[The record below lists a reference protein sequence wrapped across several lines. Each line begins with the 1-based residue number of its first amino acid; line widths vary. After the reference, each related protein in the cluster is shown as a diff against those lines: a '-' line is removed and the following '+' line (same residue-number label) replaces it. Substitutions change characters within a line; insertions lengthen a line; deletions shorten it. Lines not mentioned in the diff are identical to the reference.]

1 MDKNAGEKETEISA
15 KEKIKVKTITGK
27 IMGNLFFLKDSLR
40 NKIASFLNFM
50 HFLKGGY
57 SVLYTILAN
66 YAREE
71 ILTILNKW
79 YIITENE
86 LIKEDF
92 MKEANIGG
100 LKICYN
106 DEGEGKC
113 VLLLHGWGANK
124 ESLNPVFNSLKTT
137 FRVICPD
144 LPGFGESDEP
154 ETPWSAKDYAD
165 FLKDFIK
172 VLDIEPFAALGHS
185 NGGRILIKASD
196 NFSPEKLILMDSAG
210 IKKKHGPIY
219 YTKVYSYKLGK
230 KILKLPL
237 LNKTGLYESFVKNA
251 GSDDYKNSSPVM
263 RATMSKLLSED
274 LTHMLPGIKS
284 ETLLIWG
291 TLDTATPISDGRKM
305 EKLIKGSGLVEI
317 TGGGHFS
324 YLDNPGKALGAIS
337 YFLTH

>member
-1 MDKNAGEKETEISA
+1 MI
-15 KEKIKVKTITGK
+15 
-27 IMGNLFFLKDSLR
+27 
-40 NKIASFLNFM
+40 
-50 HFLKGGY
+50 
-57 SVLYTILAN
+57 LYTILTE

-86 LIKEDF
+86 QLKEDF
-92 MKEANIGG
+92 MKEVNVNG
-100 LKICYN
+100 LNICYN

-124 ESLNPVFNSLKTT
+124 ESLSPIFNTLKGS

-144 LPGFGESDEP
+144 LPGFGASDEP
-154 ETPWSAKDYAD
+154 LSPWSGEDYASFLID
-165 FLKDFIK
+165 FMNK
-172 VLDIEPFAALGHS
+172 LDIYPFAALGHS
-185 NGGRILIKASD
+185 NGGRILIKVSD
-196 NFSPEKLILMDSAG
+196 RFAPEKLILVDSAG

-219 YTKVYSYKLGK
+219 YTRVYSYKLGK
-230 KILKLPL
+230 KVLKLPL
-237 LNKTGLYESFVKNA
+237 INKTGLYDKLVKNA
-251 GSDDYKNSSPVM
+251 GSADYKNSSQVM

-274 LTHMLPGIKS
+274 LTKMLSGIKS

-291 TLDTATPISDGRKM
+291 TKDTATPISDGRKM

-317 TGGGHFS
+317 DGGHFS
-324 YLDNPGKALGAIS
+324 YLDNPAKALSAIN

>member
-1 MDKNAGEKETEISA
+1 MVSVTVQIRSIKRNFIKKWKNL
-15 KEKIKVKTITGK
+15 
-27 IMGNLFFLKDSLR
+27 LFFMF
-40 NKIASFLNFM
+40 SFLNITASVSYFM
-50 HFLKGGY
+50 HFIESGY
-57 SVLYTILAN
+57 CVLYTILAE

-71 ILTILNKW
+71 ILTILNNW
-79 YIITENE
+79 YIIAENE
-86 LIKEDF
+86 LLKEDF
-92 MKEANIGG
+92 MKEVTVNG

-124 ESLNPVFNSLKTT
+124 ESLNPIFNALKGT
-137 FRVICPD
+137 FRVIVPD
-144 LPGFGESDEP
+144 LPGFGASDEP
-154 ETPWSAKDYAD
+154 IEPWEAKDYAG
-165 FLKDFIK
+165 FLEAYIEALGIK
-172 VLDIEPFAALGHS
+172 PYAALGHS

-196 NFSPEKLILMDSAG
+196 SFSPEKLILMDSAG
-210 IKKKHGPIY
+210 IKKKHGPVY
-219 YTKVYSYKLGK
+219 YAKVYSYKLGK
-230 KILKLPL
+230 KVLKLPL
-237 LNKTGLYESFVKNA
+237 LNKTGLYEKFVQNA

-291 TLDTATPISDGRKM
+291 SLDTATPIADGRKM
-305 EKLIKGSGLVEI
+305 EKLIKGSGLVEV

-324 YLDNPGKALGAIS
+324 YLDNPGKVIGAID

>member
-1 MDKNAGEKETEISA
+1 MKNAGEKDIKRNAEKIM
-15 KEKIKVKTITGK
+15 KEKINRGAIKDDF
-27 IMGNLFFLKDSLR
+27 LFLKYNFRKVTASL
-40 NKIASFLNFM
+40 FHFM
-50 HFLKGGY
+50 HFKKGGY
-57 SVLYTILAN
+57 FVLYTILAN

-124 ESLNPVFNSLKTT
+124 ESLNPVFNSLKTS

-154 ETPWSAKDYAD
+154 ETPWCAKDYAD
-165 FLKDFIK
+165 FLNDFIK
-172 VLDIEPFAALGHS
+172 ALDIEPFAALGHS

-196 NFSPEKLILMDSAG
+196 SFSPEKLILMDSAG

-274 LTHMLPGIKS
+274 LTYMLPGIKS

-324 YLDNPGKALGAIS
+324 YLDNPGKAIGAIN